1 MAERIKELALLQG
14 QIVLM
19 KALFEIFEEKCLL
32 VINVPT
38 AALNLGESNYEPI
51 NDNLKTEYIKNGQK
65 LYNKTPNVREKLWV
79 LP

>member
-1 MAERIKELALLQG
+1 ME
-14 QIVLM
+14 
-19 KALFEIFEEKCLL
+19 ALFEIFEEKCLP

-38 AALNLGESNYEPI
+38 AASNLGESNDEPI
-51 NDNLKTEYIKNGQK
+51 NSRPSDNLKTEYIKNGQK